1 MIPVRTIVDA
11 LEGQTFPDGPLVAAL
26 PMYDWPERRH
36 EVNAEWAELRD
47 ALRSAGIAAPER
59 LARCNADLPAV
70 PGGIRDSSGKVIAK
84 DPATLPPNEFDFE
97 SLWQHPNLLF
107 SQTCWGPLELW
118 LGDGVRVI
126 GQDDYSALAGG
137 EGDLYS
143 SALVMRRAPANPSH
157 ATGQRSD
164 TAMPGASLHTQL
176 AGLRLAYN
184 VADSMSGYM
193 ALERDLQAEGSSLDI
208 FADRVISGGH
218 RKSIRMVAAGEADVA
233 AVDCKSWALAL
244 EFEPAANELSVVGW
258 TSKRKGLPFITAKSG
273 A

>member
-1 MIPVRTIVDA
+1 MIPVRLIVDA
-11 LEGQTFPDGPLVAAL
+11 LVGQAFPDGPLVAAL

-36 EVNAEWAELRD
+36 EVNAEWTELRD

-84 DPATLPPNEFDFE
+84 DPATLPPKEFDFE
-97 SLWQHPNLLF
+97 SLWEHPNLLF

-118 LGDGVRVI
+118 LGEGVQVI
-126 GQDDYSALAGG
+126 GQDNYSGLPGG
-137 EGDLYS
+137 EGELYS
-143 SALVMRRAPANPSH
+143 SAVVMRPASANPGRAAGRQPDGS
-157 ATGQRSD
+157 Q
-164 TAMPGASLHTQL
+164 PGPSLHSLLT
-176 AGLRLAYN
+176 GLRLAYN

-208 FADRVISGGH
+208 FTNRVISGGH

-244 EFEPAANELSVVGW
+244 EFEPAAKELSVVGW
-258 TSKRKGLPFITAKSG
+258 TKKRKGLPFITARPGS
-273 A
+273 